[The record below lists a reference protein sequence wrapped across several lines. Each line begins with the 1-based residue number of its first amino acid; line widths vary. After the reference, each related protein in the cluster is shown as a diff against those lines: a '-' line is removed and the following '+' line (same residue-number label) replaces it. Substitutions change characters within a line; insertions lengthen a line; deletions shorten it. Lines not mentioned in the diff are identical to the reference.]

1 MKLLVRT
8 AAAVLVVAIG
18 VAGFFLAVRD
28 DGSHHHGPELTGF
41 TEFTAQGG
49 DWPPQMEGI
58 EAVRPVVSDGE
69 GNQTAPVSVGDLL
82 ESEEVRVA
90 LGDRFV
96 VSGAGVSTDETA
108 QRSVFFSHDTNTTVE
123 VVTTDRS
130 IDEVIVIPAATY
142 QPPETI
148 QESNDAVDLAR
159 EFLLDAGHADVDP
172 LEGYGILAFPDDPD
186 QPFHDN
192 RVLYVSFHQ
201 DEERRPEY
209 VAWVDLTTRDVLRAV
224 PESELTA

>member
-1 MKLLVRT
+1 MKPLVRA
-8 AAAVLVVAIG
+8 AAAVLVVVIG
-18 VAGFFLAVRD
+18 AAGFYLAGRD
-28 DGSHHHGPELTGF
+28 SGSHHHGPELTGF
-41 TEFTAQGG
+41 NDFTAQGG

-58 EAVRPVVSDGE
+58 EAVRPVVSGVEESD
-69 GNQTAPVSVGDLL
+69 AAAVSVGDLL
-82 ESEEVRVA
+82 ESEEVRIA

-96 VSGAGVSTDETA
+96 VSGDGVSAEDDT

-159 EFLLDAGHADVDP
+159 EALMDAGHTNVDS
-172 LEGYGILAFPDDPD
+172 LEGYGILAFPEDPD
-186 QPFHDN
+186 QPFYDN
-192 RVLYVSFHQ
+192 RVFYVSFHENE
-201 DEERRPEY
+201 DSRPEY
-209 VAWVDLTTRDVLRAV
+209 VAWVDLTTRDVVRAI